1 MARECSFHTVCMI
14 YEAYEAQTD
23 LVDLFRP
30 LAAGAGQA
38 LRLPWPVLRTDWPTR
53 LLAGALETFANLTVT
68 HARPSFGI
76 KSISVG
82 DRLLAVTEEAAT
94 STPFATLLHFRKEI
108 ETPQP
113 RVLLVAPMSGHFAT
127 LLRPTDKTM
136 LVEHAS
142 LSPTGIIFATCR
154 TPKAASRDRIPSGHG
169 RRISHRRGLPAV
181 RRCPRCCCADGGRWR

>member
-1 MARECSFHTVCMI
+1 MI

-94 STPFATLLHFRKEI
+94 STPPS
-108 ETPQP
+108 ETHAM
-113 RVLLVAPMSGHFAT
+113 RGRSLTIVSVACALGSQNEA
-127 LLRPTDKTM
+127 
-136 LVEHAS
+136 HAS
-142 LSPTGIIFATCR
+142 MSFRLFSRASP
-154 TPKAASRDRIPSGHG
+154 
-169 RRISHRRGLPAV
+169 RR
-181 RRCPRCCCADGGRWR
+181 